1 VCFDKFWGKGVVGKA
16 CLYVT
21 MGQSEYTNK
30 QVVKKNIQKETKKIY
45 KIKRAHIYK
54 DEQTEH
60 LTKKTDY
67 VLDLPVRA

>member
-30 QVVKKNIQKETKKIY
+30 QVVKKYTKRNKKDIQN
-45 KIKRAHIYK
+45 
-54 DEQTEH
+54 
-60 LTKKTDY
+60 
-67 VLDLPVRA
+67 